1 MGERNVL
8 REFLWKY
15 ASIRRLNSHFSLEYI
30 KMSDIE
36 KSRKSCIGNLPG
48 DAGIKLLDAGF

>member
-1 MGERNVL
+1 ML
-8 REFLWKY
+8 REFLWKH

-48 DAGIKLLDAGF
+48 DARIKLLDAGF